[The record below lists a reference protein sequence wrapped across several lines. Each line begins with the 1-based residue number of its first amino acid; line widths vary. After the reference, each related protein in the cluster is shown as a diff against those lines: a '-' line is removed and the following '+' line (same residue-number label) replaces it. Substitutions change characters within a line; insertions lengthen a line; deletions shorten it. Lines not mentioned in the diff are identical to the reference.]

1 MYKEVIFLF
10 INEQFHK
17 RLAELRTRADVSA
30 RDMSL
35 TLGQSESYISNIE
48 NGHNLPSMSTF
59 FYICDYL
66 KVTPKEF
73 FDLESSDPT
82 RLTEITEKLKR
93 LNPEQLALVS
103 KLVML
108 ATGYSFAWLW
118 ALLLHDDGSATL
130 KPYYFPREDYEEDL
144 AWLAKEEEKFMGY
157 LTTGRVP
164 PAPLVLPG

>member
-73 FDLESSDPT
+73 FDLES
-82 RLTEITEKLKR
+82 
-93 LNPEQLALVS
+93 
-103 KLVML
+103 KLVDQM
-108 ATGYSFAWLW
+108 
-118 ALLLHDDGSATL
+118 
-130 KPYYFPREDYEEDL
+130 K
-144 AWLAKEEEKFMGY
+144 
-157 LTTGRVP
+157 
-164 PAPLVLPG
+164 

>member
-66 KVTPKEF
+66 GITPKEF
-73 FDLESSDPT
+73 FDTDVADPGKT
-82 RLTEITEKLKR
+82 R
-93 LNPEQLALVS
+93 QLLDAAS
-103 KLVML
+103 KLDGEHL
-108 ATGYSFAWLW
+108 DHLIAIAKG
-118 ALLLHDDGSATL
+118 LH
-130 KPYYFPREDYEEDL
+130 
-144 AWLAKEEEKFMGY
+144 
-157 LTTGRVP
+157 
-164 PAPLVLPG
+164 

>member
-17 RLAELRTRADVSA
+17 RLAELRANTDVSA

-35 TLGQSESYISNIE
+35 SLGQSESYISNIE

-73 FDLESSDPT
+73 FDLESRAPD
-82 RLTEITEKLKR
+82 RLSEITAKLKR
-93 LNPEQLALVS
+93 LNPDQMALVS
-103 KLVML
+103 KLIDQM
-108 ATGYSFAWLW
+108 
-118 ALLLHDDGSATL
+118 
-130 KPYYFPREDYEEDL
+130 K
-144 AWLAKEEEKFMGY
+144 
-157 LTTGRVP
+157 
-164 PAPLVLPG
+164 

>member
-1 MYKEVIFLF
+1 MFT
-10 INEQFHK
+10 NEQFHK
-17 RLAELRTRADVSA
+17 RLAELRAQTDVSA

-66 KVTPKEF
+66 KITPQEF
-73 FDLESSDPT
+73 FDLESSAPN

-103 KLVML
+103 KLVDQM
-108 ATGYSFAWLW
+108 
-118 ALLLHDDGSATL
+118 
-130 KPYYFPREDYEEDL
+130 K
-144 AWLAKEEEKFMGY
+144 
-157 LTTGRVP
+157 
-164 PAPLVLPG
+164 

>member
-17 RLAELRTRADVSA
+17 RLAELRANTDVSA

-35 TLGQSESYISNIE
+35 SLGQSESYISNIE

-73 FDLESSDPT
+73 FDLESRAPD
-82 RLTEITEKLKR
+82 RLSEITAKLKR
-93 LNPEQLALVS
+93 LNPDQLALVS
-103 KLVML
+103 KLIDQM
-108 ATGYSFAWLW
+108 
-118 ALLLHDDGSATL
+118 
-130 KPYYFPREDYEEDL
+130 K
-144 AWLAKEEEKFMGY
+144 
-157 LTTGRVP
+157 
-164 PAPLVLPG
+164 